1 MNERHAILAGPV
13 KDPNQAR
20 TVKHGALYVE
30 GCSIRLRLND
40 GRHVRVTLDDS
51 DAMRALARD
60 LIRAADDRDLTE
72 RLRKCDD

>member
-1 MNERHAILAGPV
+1 VNERHAILAGPV

-20 TVKHGALYVE
+20 TVKHGAVYVE

-51 DAMRALARD
+51 EAMRGLAQD
-60 LIRAADDRDLTE
+60 LIREADSRDLWE
-72 RLRKCDD
+72 RIRKCD